1 LWRNIASRVCFSRF
15 FAYLGSIEL
24 FTVGI
29 ETQFKAWH
37 SISLEGT
44 KEPEHEHFW
53 AVEVEVCG
61 DVSSTEGVVIS
72 FAQLKARVTNVTST
86 LSDSVLNEME
96 YFRDKCP
103 SAENVAVYIFD
114 RLEPTMP
121 ANVKLKSV
129 RVSEQVGC
137 WAIYSKS

>member
-1 LWRNIASRVCFSRF
+1 MPF
-15 FAYLGSIEL
+15 FTILSGGITL
-24 FTVGI
+24 FAVGI

-37 SISLEGT
+37 SIPLPDGT

-53 AVEVEVCG
+53 AVEAEVCSDAIG
-61 DVSSTEGVVIS
+61 KDGVVMN
-72 FAQLKARVTNVTST
+72 FAQLKSRLANILST
-86 LSDSVLNEME
+86 LNETVLNESD
-96 YFRDKCP
+96 YFKDKCP

-121 ANVKLKSV
+121 ANVRLKSI

-137 WAIYSKS
+137 WANYCKG

>member
-1 LWRNIASRVCFSRF
+1 M
-15 FAYLGSIEL
+15 

-37 SISLEGT
+37 SVPQADGT
-44 KEPEHEHFW
+44 KEVEHEHFW

-61 DVSSTEGVVIS
+61 EAPADGGMMIN
-72 FAQLKARVTNVTST
+72 FAQLKSR
-86 LSDSVLNEME
+86 LSDVTATLNETVLNESD
-96 YFRDKCP
+96 YFKDKSS

-114 RLEPTMP
+114 RLEPNLP
-121 ANVKLKSV
+121 GNVRLKSV

-137 WAIYSKS
+137 WAIYSKE

>member
-1 LWRNIASRVCFSRF
+1 MSVGDID
-15 FAYLGSIEL
+15 L

-37 SISLEGT
+37 SIPSPDGT

-53 AVEVEVCG
+53 AVEAEVCSEATNK
-61 DVSSTEGVVIS
+61 DGVVIH
-72 FAQLKARVTNVTST
+72 FAQLKSRLTNVLST
-86 LSDSVLNEME
+86 LNETVLNESD
-96 YFRDKCP
+96 YFKDKCP

-121 ANVKLKSV
+121 DNVRLKSI

-137 WAIYSKS
+137 WALYSKE